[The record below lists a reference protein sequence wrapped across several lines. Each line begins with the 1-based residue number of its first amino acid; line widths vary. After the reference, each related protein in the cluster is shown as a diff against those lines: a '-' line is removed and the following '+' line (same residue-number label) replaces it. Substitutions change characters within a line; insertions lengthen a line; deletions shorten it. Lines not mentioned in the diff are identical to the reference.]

1 MKTAMNIQ
9 TAAQATKGQNELNSK
24 MEAAIMAA
32 RTNIQSII
40 ENKTQILAGIVVGGM
55 MAAAFML
62 PGNASADNPA
72 GPVGQVVSSIFIPS
86 STTANSINMD
96 ILEPGFYDSKLVR
109 NSKAHGF
116 DMDLIDPG
124 IYDAKLVSASSV
136 WESDGVDPYEN
147 VALKSVRTGSAMDMD
162 LLDPGF
168 YDAKLVSAS
177 NGIEGLQ
184 EDNII

>member
-9 TAAQATKGQNELNSK
+9 TAAQKTTGQNELNSK
-24 MEAAIMAA
+24 MEAAIMTAKS
-32 RTNIQSII
+32 NIQNII

-55 MAAAFML
+55 MAVAFML

-72 GPVGQVVSSIFIPS
+72 RPVGQVESSVFIPA
-86 STTANSINMD
+86 STTANSIDMD

-109 NSKAHGF
+109 NSTGHGF
-116 DMDLIDPG
+116 DMDLLDPG
-124 IYDAKLVSASSV
+124 IYNAKLVRTSSV

-147 VALKSVRTGSAMDMD
+147 IALKSVRTGSAMDMD

-168 YDAKLVSAS
+168 YEANIVST
-177 NGIEGLQ
+177 NTVWERYGYYP
-184 EDNII
+184 